1 LQQNAQKTQP
11 KLVKKTTRAANL
23 CWKTMT
29 PLIVFDLL
37 IILASGFTAALFC
50 KALKCPLLVGYIAA
64 GALLGSG
71 GLGLIGIQTHEIE
84 YIAEAGALLLLF
96 SIGLEFS
103 LSELTRLW
111 RNIAVGGISQM
122 VLVSLPVACI
132 VSALG
137 LAWQPSLLLG
147 LAVALSSTVLVFK
160 TLAEYGQ
167 TVSSSGRSAL
177 SILLLQDIA
186 IVPVLL
192 IVPLLAGGT
201 TGKSITDILML
212 TLNSACIITLIPLLR
227 KILRLWIAPFLYRQH
242 SPELI
247 VLFVLSLL
255 GILTTITYLAGLP
268 PALGAFACGLIL
280 NGNRLTGQIDALV
293 LPFRETFAAVFFISL
308 GMMFNPGII
317 KQAPFFAG
325 AAFIGILF
333 IKSGAGCIAA
343 RMTGQQWRSSLGI
356 GIGLSQIGEFSFI
369 LALAGLK
376 AGIIMQFQYDFLL
389 VFALASLMLS
399 PLLLKTGIKLFQAQ
413 TSAEALSENPFGTLD
428 LQDIHHAIIIG
439 IGHIGKQL
447 SLHLET
453 RGFLVCAVDF
463 SPVNL
468 HPLSLQGITGIAG
481 DARNTETLER
491 AQIKNAQ
498 LAIVCVPDDAATV
511 EIFKSIRACNPACTV
526 LIRCRYRLTAE
537 ELQKLG
543 ADIIITEESATTKAL
558 VDVLAEKDML

>member
-1 LQQNAQKTQP
+1 MVP
-11 KLVKKTTRAANL
+11 S
-23 CWKTMT
+23 
-29 PLIVFDLL
+29 IVFDLL

-64 GALLGSG
+64 GALVGSG
-71 GLGLIGIQTHEIE
+71 GLGLIGSQTHEIE
-84 YIAEAGALLLLF
+84 YIAEEGALLLLF

-103 LSELTRLW
+103 LTELTRLW

-122 VLVSLPVACI
+122 VLVSVPVVCI
-132 VSALG
+132 VSMFG
-137 LAWQPSLLLG
+137 LAWQPALLLG

-167 TVSSSGRSAL
+167 TTSSSGRSAL

-186 IVPVLL
+186 VVPILL
-192 IVPLLAGGT
+192 ILPMLAKDT
-201 TGKSITDILML
+201 AGKSITDIFLL
-212 TLNSACIITLIPLLR
+212 VVNSACIIALIPLMR
-227 KILRLWIAPFLYRQH
+227 RILRQWIAPFLYRQQ
-242 SPELI
+242 SPEMI

-255 GILTTITYLAGLP
+255 GILTTVTYMAGLP

-317 KQAPFFAG
+317 KQSPLFAG
-325 AAFIGILF
+325 SALLGIFLL
-333 IKSGAGCIAA
+333 KSGAGCIAA
-343 RMTGQQWRSSLGI
+343 RMTGQRWRSSLGI

-376 AGIIMQFQYDFLL
+376 AGIIMQAHYDFLL

-399 PLLLKTGIKLFQAQ
+399 PLLLKTGIKLFNPQ
-413 TSAEALSENPFGTLD
+413 TVAATSGESSFGPLD
-428 LQDIHHAIIIG
+428 MQGISHAVIIG
-439 IGHIGKQL
+439 VGHIGKQL

-453 RGFLVCAVDF
+453 RGFLVSAVDF

-468 HPLSLQGITGIAG
+468 HSLCLQGITGIAG
-481 DARNTETLER
+481 DARDTETLKR
-491 AQIKNAQ
+491 ARIDSAQ
-498 LAIVCVPDDAATV
+498 LAIVCVPDDAITV
-511 EIFKSIRACNPACTV
+511 EIFKAIRECNPSCTV
-526 LIRCRYRLTAE
+526 LVRCRYRLTAE
-537 ELQKLG
+537 ELNKLG
-543 ADIIITEESATTKAL
+543 ADIVITEESATTKAL
-558 VDVLAEKDML
+558 VDVLAEKDVL